1 MAKQEHVY
9 EIDLTKRPRPP
20 MRVTIQMDGQDIVL
34 DVTEPR
40 KALSDEM
47 DDFLLAT
54 KIEDKTEQEREI
66 SDRLWTLIAHVLSN
80 NEQGIT
86 ITEEFAKEELTS
98 TQCWDI
104 YMLYYGFIA
113 NILDKI
119 EKK

>member
-1 MAKQEHVY
+1 
-9 EIDLTKRPRPP
+9 
-20 MRVTIQMDGQDIVL
+20 MRVTMQMDGQDIVL

-98 TQCWDI
+98 TQCWNI
-104 YMLYYGFIA
+104 YMLYCGFIA